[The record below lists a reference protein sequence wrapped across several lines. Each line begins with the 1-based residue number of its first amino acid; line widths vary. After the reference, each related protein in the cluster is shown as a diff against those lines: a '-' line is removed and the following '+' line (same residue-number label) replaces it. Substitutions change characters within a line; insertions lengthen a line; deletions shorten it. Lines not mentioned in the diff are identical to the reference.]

1 MRVLEIGTRPSVIR
15 QFQAALVPFAVALLV
30 LASACQATTYVVR
43 PDGTGDFPTIQEAIE
58 AAVDGDIVELT
69 DGTFSGGGEG
79 QNVNFLG
86 KSITLRSQSGNAAL
100 CIILREDIDA
110 PVVKFS
116 SGETESTVLERVTI
130 QGAYLMG
137 AGGGISCR
145 YGSSPTIRGC
155 IIRGNRAVFGAGIYC
170 GEAASPVIV
179 GCTISDNT
187 AGIPPYPGSGGA
199 ICLDRGPSVTIIDCL
214 LSENEAGGSGGA
226 IHCYQTNLVAVD
238 CRVLGNILGALYC
251 ASSTVE
257 ISNCEITGNSGHE
270 GTALRCLGSSITI
283 AGSTISGNDSWYTA
297 GGIEVREDSAIRLD
311 RCVLWGNC
319 AAEGHHEIHV
329 DASSSAE
336 FICSIVDSAG
346 VWAEG
351 EIAGLGPESFVDP
364 QFCDP
369 APCEDAPTAEG
380 DYTVADSSPCTPEN
394 SPCGDQIGA
403 LPVGCS
409 ASSVLPTTWGRLKKA
424 FQVE

>member
-1 MRVLEIGTRPSVIR
+1 
-15 QFQAALVPFAVALLV
+15 
-30 LASACQATTYVVR
+30 VVR
-43 PDGTGDFPTIQEAIE
+43 PDGTGDYPTIQEAIE

-86 KSITLRSQSGNAAL
+86 KAIILRSQSGDAAS
-100 CIILREDIDA
+100 CVIARNNIDA
-110 PVVKFS
+110 PVVLFDH
-116 SGETESTVLERVTI
+116 GETESSVIEGVTI
-130 QGAYLMG
+130 SGAYLMG
-137 AGGGISCR
+137 SGGGISCR

-155 IIRGNRAVFGAGIYC
+155 IIRGNYAVFGAGIYC
-170 GEAASPVIV
+170 GEASSPAIV
-179 GCTISDNT
+179 GCTIRNNT
-187 AGIPPYPGSGGA
+187 AGIPPYPGLGGA
-199 ICLDRGPSVTIIDCL
+199 IAIGPGSDVSVTDCL
-214 LSENEAGGSGGA
+214 LSENEAGGTGGA
-226 IHCYQTNLVAVD
+226 IDSYRSTLSLVD
-238 CRVLGNILGALYC
+238 CIVVGSRAGGLYSTWSDVTITRCVFSGGYYSEGAGIYC
-251 ASSTVE
+251 RESEAS
-257 ISNCEITGNSGHE
+257 ISES
-270 GTALRCLGSSITI
+270 TI
-283 AGSTISGNDSWYTA
+283 AGNDSWNA
-297 GGIEVREDSAIRLD
+297 GGGIEAADNSSVQID

-319 AAEGHHEIHV
+319 ADEGHEIHV

-351 EIAGLGPESFVDP
+351 EVVGLGPESFADP
-364 QFCDP
+364 QFCNP

-409 ASSVLPTTWGRLKKA
+409 VSVAEPTTWGRLKKA